1 MLLGAQQC
9 GVTDSWIRIPW
20 ASNLAKSVGSRISHI
35 TLPRKKKKN
44 NRDDDRGR
52 LLASTSTC
60 SHVQMLTQVQKHTHR
75 HTDMY
80 THTHHTLVH
89 FYNPRPR
96 RIKRERG
103 GEGRGGEGK
112 DGGRGEER

>member
-1 MLLGAQQC
+1 VWCHRQLDQDPLGIQSSQIS
-9 GVTDSWIRIPW
+9 GVQDQSYYP
-20 ASNLAKSVGSRISHI
+20 ASE
-35 TLPRKKKKN
+35 KKKKN

>member
-1 MLLGAQQC
+1 
-9 GVTDSWIRIPW
+9 
-20 ASNLAKSVGSRISHI
+20 
-35 TLPRKKKKN
+35 
-44 NRDDDRGR
+44 
-52 LLASTSTC
+52 
-60 SHVQMLTQVQKHTHR
+60 
-75 HTDMY
+75 MY